1 MKAENYYKRIFDDA
15 VFSEEELKYF
25 FTQILLCVENNFH
38 AWLNE
43 NLAKGNIKIISRI
56 EYTRKL
62 INDYNRIK

>member
-1 MKAENYYKRIFDDA
+1 MENFYKRTFDGK
-15 VFSEEELKYF
+15 VFSEKTLKEF
-25 FTQILLCVENNFH
+25 FTQVLLGEEVKFN

-43 NLAKGNIKIISRI
+43 NLANGNIKIISKT

>member
-1 MKAENYYKRIFDDA
+1 MENFYKRTFDGK
-15 VFSEEELKYF
+15 VFSEETLKEF
-25 FTQILLCVENNFH
+25 FMQILLGVENNFR

-43 NLAKGNIKIISRI
+43 NLAKRNFKIISKT